1 MSAKP
6 KPRSLDPSSLLFRI
20 CIGGIAIAFLAV
32 IVLGNMI
39 FEGPKILDSISS
51 YYYSSMKNVFVGG
64 LCVLATLLM
73 IYRYQPKDH
82 VVSFVAGACAIGV
95 AIFPKSPDP
104 KSPECLRLPIGTQC
118 PNQQQINIGIAHWVF
133 SIGFLLAIVV
143 IVLYLFTLSDKKQK
157 LIQPGN
163 NWFLT
168 IVSTVLRPFM
178 RSYQKTLPGRKRWRN
193 LVYLVCGGIMIVIL
207 LVCLIDQ
214 TFFSTNSRLESISP
228 VFWCEASTL
237 FFFFV
242 AWVVKGGVILLDEN
256 TGGVITFFRTITSG
270 KVPD

>member
-6 KPRSLDPSSLLFRI
+6 NPRSLVPSSLLFRI

-32 IVLGNMI
+32 VVLGNMI
-39 FEGPKILDSISS
+39 FEGPRILDSISS

-73 IYRYQPKDH
+73 CYRYQPKDH
-82 VVSFVAGACAIGV
+82 VVSFVAGACAILL
-95 AIFPKSPDP
+95 AIFPTTDP
-104 KSPECLRLPIGTQC
+104 HNNHPT
-118 PNQQQINIGIAHWVF
+118 QQQINIGIAHWVF

-143 IVLYLFTLSDKKQK
+143 IVLYLFTLSDQNPKLKQ
-157 LIQPGN
+157 LIQPGD
-163 NWFLT
+163 NWFQT
-168 IVSTVLRPFM
+168 IVYTVRRPFM
-178 RSYQKTLPGRKRWRN
+178 RSDQKTPLGRKLWRN
-193 LVYLVCGGIMIVIL
+193 RVYLVCGSIMIVS
-207 LVCLIDQ
+207 LVLCLIDQ

-228 VFWCEASTL
+228 VFCCEASTL

-256 TGGVITFFRTITSG
+256 TGGVITFFRTIISG
-270 KVPD
+270 KVPQAKTIPV